1 MNTYRKAIL
10 YIAKNRAGMSF
21 RGILAPMVR
30 DLGSSLHA
38 STHAFL
44 IKGNSMADTSIE
56 CLRCTFEADG
66 RVGDKTT
73 PFQIR
78 EPRN

>member
-21 RGILAPMVR
+21 RAILAPMVR
-30 DLGSSLHA
+30 DLGSSLHP

-44 IKGNSMADTSIE
+44 IRGKSWADSSIE
-56 CLRCTFEADG
+56 CLRCKFEADG

>member
-1 MNTYRKAIL
+1 MT
-10 YIAKNRAGMSF
+10 S
-21 RGILAPMVR
+21 RGILTPMVW
-30 DLGSSLHA
+30 DLGSSLHD

-56 CLRCTFEADG
+56 CLRCKIEANG

-73 PFQIR
+73 SFQIR
-78 EPRN
+78 EPGN